1 MNRVRIVISYNGQ
14 WEQLPDGSQ
23 RFVGSNN
30 KGMYVSKNMTY
41 EELVAIVHTI
51 VKYDVNKFNVD
62 LASVSIVLGSTCRT
76 FIRNNDDVQFMLG
89 EDRVIPQVCVSLTQ
103 RTPGDVIGND
113 IPPPENTQQ
122 FGSFSG
128 SNQLYPQRSFAES
141 GENMCGV
148 PPVAVDQVVEPQFGD
163 VFGCR
168 IEQYNEMNN
177 YPNHE
182 VDNEAN
188 NEQVDDLENVDEE
201 RTQIQT
207 QGRHVQVVSC
217 IVPNMPGTSE
227 VRHNITVSDSDNMI
241 TWVIPGADSYSFGI
255 GRSSTLATQ
264 EPTCMIYKG
273 QFFPSKKDLK
283 RLVGLFS
290 MRENF
295 ERKVKMSNKTTLH
308 LVCIIDNCTWK
319 LKAVRRDE
327 GTYFQVRSFVNQHSC
342 PLEEVHRRHRQASA
356 VIIGEV
362 IAPRLQQHDGRL
374 MRLKDIIAD
383 MKTMYGIQVM
393 YSKAHDALQYALS
406 LTYGTHEESFKLLP
420 SFAYVLEQQNPGT
433 ITDLQCADDD
443 TFLYFFMSLGSSIR
457 GFRRCMHPVI
467 AVDGTH
473 LKGRFGGTMFVATA
487 QDGNEQV
494 YLIAFRYGDSENNLS
509 WEWFLECLRGA
520 LGHIDDLVFISD
532 RHASIEA
539 GISKVFPYA
548 THTICCWHFGENMKK
563 RFHRKDVADIMDS
576 AARTYS
582 EFNYNRHMEELYR
595 LHNGAFEYVIAADP
609 HKWSRVHCPQ
619 RRYRLMTTNVA
630 ECINSCLKFARQ
642 LPMITLAEF
651 IRNMLQKWFHD
662 RHAVAQS
669 MRHQLTDAAHLVIL
683 KRVEKCNYMTVNPVD
698 WNIISVK
705 LKGNQ
710 WTVNLHL
717 KTCTCNKFQM
727 DHFPCSHAL
736 AAARGLNLDFTSLC
750 ADYYKRETL
759 IDAYS
764 VPIMPIGHP
773 SSWVVPSDIAS
784 RVVLN
789 PKSKRQ
795 SGRPMEG
802 RHASSSERTTTQSC
816 IRCGQSG
823 HNSRRCSNPPIVNEG
838 PSISVLD
845 EYRRKCN
852 ICHSI
857 GHNK

>member
-1 MNRVRIVISYNGQ
+1 MNRVRIVISYNGR

-23 RFVGSNN
+23 RFVGSDNQ
-30 KGMYVSKNMTY
+30 GMYVSKNMTY
-41 EELVAIVHTI
+41 KELVAIVHTI

-62 LASVSIVLGSTCRT
+62 LASISIVPGSICRT

-113 IPPPENTQQ
+113 IPPPENTHQ

-188 NEQVDDLENVDEE
+188 NEQVNDLENVDEE
-201 RTQIQT
+201 PTQIQT
-207 QGRHVQVVSC
+207 QGRHVQGVSC
-217 IVPNMPGTSE
+217 TVPNMPGTSE
-227 VRHNITVSDSDNMI
+227 VRHNIIVSDSDNTIM
-241 TWVIPGADSYSFGI
+241 WVIPGADSYSFGI

-264 EPTCMIYKG
+264 EPICMIYK
-273 QFFPSKKDLK
+273 
-283 RLVGLFS
+283 
-290 MRENF
+290 
-295 ERKVKMSNKTTLH
+295 
-308 LVCIIDNCTWK
+308 
-319 LKAVRRDE
+319 AVRKDE

-342 PLEEVHRRHRQASA
+342 PLEEVHHRHRQASA

-362 IAPRLQQHDGRL
+362 IASRLQQHDGRL
-374 MRLKDIIAD
+374 MRPKDIIAD

-443 TFLYFFMSLGSSIR
+443 TFLYFFMSLGSSIK
-457 GFRRCMHPVI
+457 GFRRCMRSVI

-473 LKGRFGGTMFVATA
+473 LKGRFGGIMFVATA

-494 YLIAFRYGDSENNLS
+494 YPIAFGYGDSENNLS
-509 WEWFLECLRGA
+509 WEWFLDCLRGA

-532 RHASIEA
+532 SHASIEA

-563 RFHRKDVADIMDS
+563 
-576 AARTYS
+576 
-582 EFNYNRHMEELYR
+582 
-595 LHNGAFEYVIAADP
+595 
-609 HKWSRVHCPQ
+609 
-619 RRYRLMTTNVA
+619 
-630 ECINSCLKFARQ
+630 
-642 LPMITLAEF
+642 
-651 IRNMLQKWFHD
+651 
-662 RHAVAQS
+662 
-669 MRHQLTDAAHLVIL
+669 
-683 KRVEKCNYMTVNPVD
+683 
-698 WNIISVK
+698 
-705 LKGNQ
+705 
-710 WTVNLHL
+710 
-717 KTCTCNKFQM
+717 
-727 DHFPCSHAL
+727 
-736 AAARGLNLDFTSLC
+736 
-750 ADYYKRETL
+750 
-759 IDAYS
+759 
-764 VPIMPIGHP
+764 
-773 SSWVVPSDIAS
+773 
-784 RVVLN
+784 
-789 PKSKRQ
+789 
-795 SGRPMEG
+795 
-802 RHASSSERTTTQSC
+802 
-816 IRCGQSG
+816 
-823 HNSRRCSNPPIVNEG
+823 
-838 PSISVLD
+838 
-845 EYRRKCN
+845 
-852 ICHSI
+852 
-857 GHNK
+857 